1 MMKEIHSSREF
12 RVLVTG
18 GRAYL
23 DRETVFARLGTCR
36 EEEQRNGLKL
46 VVIHGDCPTGAD
58 HWAKLWCRREGVEER
73 RFPAQWDLHGR
84 SAGPRRNQ
92 RMVAEGQPNLALAF
106 PGGRGT
112 ADMVRR
118 ACVAGVLVAHLDSE
132 VSPLLSRAIQRMLE
146 AEMTTDPVR
155 GAAPVP
161 SAGPVR
167 GAAREEEQSVTD
179 ACDLGR

>member
-1 MMKEIHSSREF
+1 MAETTLLREF

-23 DRETVFARLGTCR
+23 DRETVFARLATCR
-36 EEEQRNGLKL
+36 EEAEQWGFKL
-46 VVIHGDCPTGAD
+46 VVIHGACPTGAD
-58 HWAKLWCRREGVEER
+58 HWAALWCRREGIEER

-92 RMVAEGQPNLALAF
+92 RMLDEGQPDLVLAF

-112 ADMVRR
+112 ADLVRR
-118 ACVAGVLVAHLDSE
+118 AHTAFVLVAHLDSE
-132 VSPLLSRAIQRMLE
+132 VTPQLCRAMQGAIE
-146 AEMTTDPVR
+146 AEMLNERDK
-155 GAAPVP
+155 
-161 SAGPVR
+161 
-167 GAAREEEQSVTD
+167 EQGVTD